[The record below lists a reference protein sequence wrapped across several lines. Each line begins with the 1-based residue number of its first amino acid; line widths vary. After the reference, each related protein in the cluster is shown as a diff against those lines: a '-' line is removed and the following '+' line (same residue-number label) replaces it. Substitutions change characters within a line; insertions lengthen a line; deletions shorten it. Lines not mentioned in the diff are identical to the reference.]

1 MTLTTSINGKANQV
15 FLNQQNALRL
25 HAERAGGVLI
35 VHKGAKVVVRNIES
49 SFCTED
55 LPVRVSSDNSSEGIR
70 YKDPI
75 YPKVFYRSFFN
86 NELQP
91 LVPERT

>member
-1 MTLTTSINGKANQV
+1 MFKNFKEIELLNYRIEKLQRAMILTTSINGKANQV

-55 LPVRVSSDNSSEGIR
+55 VPVRVSSDNS
-70 YKDPI
+70 
-75 YPKVFYRSFFN
+75 
-86 NELQP
+86 
-91 LVPERT
+91 